1 MIVTMIAKIDDVEND
16 DENEHD
22 DDDDDDDD
30 DDGIDDHSQ
39 RVFYFA
45 RGWTPPTTRIFHY
58 YGSCTLW

>member
-1 MIVTMIAKIDDVEND
+1 MIAKIDDVEND
-16 DENEHD
+16 DENEHH
-22 DDDDDDDD
+22 DDDDDD

-45 RGWTPPTTRIFHY
+45 RGWTPPTTRILHY